1 MNVCCCFY
9 FQLRKRNPSPTPS
22 AVSSTSSGLSEKKLL
37 ANTNHHGGS
46 SNSLHPPKF
55 GELSHYANEVND
67 KSHPKAF
74 KLGAASPQAM
84 KKLLALSETSKTRP
98 KAMPST
104 PSPLSKGH
112 VHGNG
117 SNHPAVHHHH
127 SLTNSVDLTA
137 ESSSVTSLPST
148 RKTQTNNSGMA

>member
-1 MNVCCCFY
+1 M
-9 FQLRKRNPSPTPS
+9 RKRNPSPTPS
-22 AVSSTSSGLSEKKLL
+22 AVSSTSSGLSEKKV
-37 ANTNHHGGS
+37 TTHGS
-46 SNSLHPPKF
+46 ATSLHPPKF
-55 GELSHYANEVND
+55 GELSHYANENHD

-74 KLGAASPQAM
+74 KLGAASPQAV

-98 KAMPST
+98 KTMPST

-112 VHGNG
+112 GGTH
-117 SNHPAVHHHH
+117 HHAHQHHH

-148 RKTQTNNSGMA
+148 RKTQTNNSGTYKSYY